1 MATCGC
7 EFIAGISETAC
18 EEGLSMYCP
27 ETCGVCSPEDVTFLE
42 NRHWS
47 RLDLSYAVNYLG
59 FEIDSLHTDYGY
71 CGDGNPDYETL
82 RIRFIAMDDNYYQ
95 YFARERFKDFSNFL
109 FETSGT
115 SGQSIGIE
123 GGFGVF
129 GAFASDT
136 LTRVLSP

>member
-1 MATCGC
+1 M
-7 EFIAGISETAC
+7 
-18 EEGLSMYCP
+18 
-27 ETCGVCSPEDVTFLE
+27 
-42 NRHWS
+42 
-47 RLDLSYAVNYLG
+47 DLSYVANYLG

-82 RIRFIAMDDNYYQ
+82 RIRFMAMDDNYYQ

-109 FETSGT
+109 FETNGT

>member
-1 MATCGC
+1 
-7 EFIAGISETAC
+7 
-18 EEGLSMYCP
+18 
-27 ETCGVCSPEDVTFLE
+27 
-42 NRHWS
+42 
-47 RLDLSYAVNYLG
+47 LDLSYVANYLG

-71 CGDGNPDYETL
+71 CGDGSSDYETL
-82 RIRFIAMDDNYYQ
+82 GIRFMAMDDNYYQ